1 MKKVQ
6 SADGTTIAYD
16 QIGSGPAL
24 ILVDGALCYQ
34 QFGPSQELAAKLSP
48 HFTVITYD
56 RRGRGEST
64 DTQPFAL
71 EREFEDIEALIN
83 EAGGEACLYGISSG
97 AALALEAALKLGHK
111 VRKLALYEPPYD
123 SDAARQQAFRTYRKQ
138 LAEVLAEGRRGDALG
153 LFMMF
158 VGMPPEHL
166 EGARQMP
173 MWPMWEAVADTLAYD
188 AAALGEDG
196 AVPTEKAA
204 RVTVPTLV
212 MDGSASF
219 PFMNP
224 TAVAL
229 AKALPNGEHR
239 TLEGQTHEVAAPM
252 IAPVLVEF
260 FTA

>member
-1 MKKVQ
+1 VALDHFGNIMRRRR
-6 SADGTTIAYD
+6 TTPD
-16 QIGSGPAL
+16 
-24 ILVDGALCYQ
+24 
-34 QFGPSQELAAKLSP
+34 E
-48 HFTVITYD
+48 VIRD
-56 RRGRGEST
+56 LRRNGRGEST

-83 EAGGEACLYGISSG
+83 EADGEACLYGISSG
-97 AALALEAALKLGHK
+97 AALALEVALKLGHK

-123 SDAARQQAFRTYRKQ
+123 SDAARQQAFKTYRKQ

-212 MDGSASF
+212 IDGSASF

-239 TLEGQTHEVAAPM
+239 TLEGQTHEVAAPV